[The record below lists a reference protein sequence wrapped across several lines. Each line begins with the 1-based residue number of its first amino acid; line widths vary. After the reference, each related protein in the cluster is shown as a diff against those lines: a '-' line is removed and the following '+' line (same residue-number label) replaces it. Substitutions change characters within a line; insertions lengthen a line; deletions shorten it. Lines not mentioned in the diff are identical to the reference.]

1 MIDIGQL
8 ILMGIEG
15 KSLLPEEKDFIKKE
29 NIGGIILFSKN
40 YEDPVQLA
48 QLVNS
53 IQKLRKDYPL
63 FISVDHEGGRVIRFR
78 DHFTQFPPMLD
89 IAKLDSPKCFYSL
102 SKIMAE
108 ELLLC
113 GVNFNF
119 SPCCDIL
126 TNEKNIVIGD
136 RAFGKDSETV
146 SKFISS
152 AIRGFQTNG
161 MVACAKHFPGHGSTY
176 KDSHF
181 DLPEIGKSLD
191 ELRGKEF
198 LPFKKAIKSRVEFIM
213 MGHLLIPTVDP
224 SFPASLSKKWHDIL
238 RKELKFDKLIISDD
252 LQMEA
257 ITKHFT
263 LEEASTMALDAGSDI
278 LIYRDFEHAQKGHQA
293 IIEGLKEKKLNSGQ
307 IFEKNKRILDCK
319 KRFFKEYK
327 PVYVK
332 GIEKKLNIESTKT
345 FLKDIT
351 AKISTKAQD
360 NNMEA

>member
-15 KSLLPEEKDFIKKE
+15 KSLHKEEADFIKKE

-40 YEDPVQLA
+40 YETPVQLA

-78 DHFTQFPPMLD
+78 NHFTQFPPMLD
-89 IAKLDSPKCFYSL
+89 IARLDSPKCFYSL

-113 GVNFNF
+113 GINFNF

-126 TNEKNIVIGD
+126 TNDKNIVIGD

-181 DLPEIGKSLD
+181 DLPQIDKELD
-191 ELRGKEF
+191 EFRENEF
-198 LPFKKAIKSRVEFIM
+198 IPFKKAIKSRVEFIM
-213 MGHLLIPTVDP
+213 MGHLLIPFVDP
-224 SFPASLSKKWHDIL
+224 SYPASLSEKWHDIL
-238 RKELKFDKLIISDD
+238 RKELKFDRLIISDD

-257 ITKHFT
+257 ITKHYT
-263 LEEASTMALDAGSDI
+263 LEEASIMALSAGSDI
-278 LIYRDFEHAQKGHQA
+278 LIYRDFEHAKKGHQA
-293 IIEGLKEKKLNSGQ
+293 IIEGLKDKRLSTSQ
-307 IFEKNKRILDCK
+307 IYEKNNRILDCK

-332 GIEKKLNIESTKT
+332 DIEKKLNIESSKV
-345 FLKDIT
+345 FLKDLT
-351 AKISTKAQD
+351 NQISSKTQD
-360 NNMEA
+360 SLSI

>member
-15 KSLLPEEKDFIKKE
+15 KSLHKEEADFIKKE

-40 YEDPVQLA
+40 YETPVQLA

-78 DHFTQFPPMLD
+78 NHFTQFPPMLD
-89 IAKLDSPKCFYSL
+89 IARLDSPKCFYSL

-113 GVNFNF
+113 GINFNF

-126 TNEKNIVIGD
+126 TNDKNIVIGD

-181 DLPEIGKSLD
+181 DLPQIDKELD
-191 ELRGKEF
+191 EFRENEF
-198 LPFKKAIKSRVEFIM
+198 IPFKKAIKSRVEFIM
-213 MGHLLIPTVDP
+213 MGHLLIPSVDP
-224 SFPASLSKKWHDIL
+224 SYPASLSEKWHDIL
-238 RKELKFDKLIISDD
+238 RKELKFDRLIISDD

-257 ITKHFT
+257 ITKHYT
-263 LEEASTMALDAGSDI
+263 LEEASIMALSAGSDI
-278 LIYRDFEHAQKGHQA
+278 LIYRDFEHAKKGHQA
-293 IIEGLKEKKLNSGQ
+293 IIEGLKDKRLSTSQ
-307 IFEKNKRILDCK
+307 IYEKNNRILDCK

-332 GIEKKLNIESTKT
+332 DIEKKLNIESSKV
-345 FLKDIT
+345 FLKDLT
-351 AKISTKAQD
+351 NQISSKTQD
-360 NNMEA
+360 SLSI

>member
-1 MIDIGQL
+1 MIDVGQL

-15 KSLLPEEKDFIKKE
+15 KTLQSEEADFIKKE

-40 YEDPVQLA
+40 YENPVQLA

-63 FISVDHEGGRVIRFR
+63 FVSVDHEGGRVIRFR

-126 TNEKNIVIGD
+126 TNEKNVVIGD

-181 DLPEIGKSLD
+181 ELPEIEKNLD
-191 ELRGKEF
+191 ELRESDF
-198 LPFKKAIKSRVEFIM
+198 IPFKKAIKSRVEFIM
-213 MGHLLIPTVDP
+213 MGHLLVPSVDS
-224 SFPASLSKKWHDIL
+224 SFPASLSQKWHDIL
-238 RKELKFDKLIISDD
+238 RKELKFDRLIISDD

-257 ITKHFT
+257 ITKHFN
-263 LEEASTMALDAGSDI
+263 LEEATIMALNAGSDI
-278 LIYRDFEHAQKGHQA
+278 LIYRDFEHALKGHQS
-293 IIEGLKEKKLNSGQ
+293 IIKGLKDKDLNSSL
-307 IFEKNKRILDCK
+307 IHEKNKRILDCK

-327 PVYVK
+327 PVYAK
-332 GIEKKLNIESTKT
+332 DIEKKLNIESSKI
-345 FLKDIT
+345 FLNDLT
-351 AKISTKAQD
+351 TQISTKPQ
-360 NNMEA
+360 NNISAY